1 MIEKRN
7 LCKLNLIYSKVNNDF
22 LNKDQLNEKED
33 LWFYEVTEK
42 NTSKNDFA
50 NRITEDIDLSK
61 DDFKNFE
68 PLFNAIRC
76 IISNIDEKMAIKDDM
91 Y

>member
-1 MIEKRN
+1 MSLPAQGEPIFFIKN
-7 LCKLNLIYSKVNNDF
+7 HYL
-22 LNKDQLNEKED
+22 
-33 LWFYEVTEK
+33 VT
-42 NTSKNDFA
+42 KNDFA

-76 IISNIDEKMAIKDDM
+76 IISNVDEKMFIKDDM
-91 Y
+91 